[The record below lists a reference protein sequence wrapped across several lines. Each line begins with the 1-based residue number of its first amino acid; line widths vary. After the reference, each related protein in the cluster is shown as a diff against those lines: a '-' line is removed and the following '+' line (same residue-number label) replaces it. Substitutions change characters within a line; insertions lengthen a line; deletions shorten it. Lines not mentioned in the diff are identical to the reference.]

1 MRLARPPAKPK
12 REGTIA
18 LINIVFLMLIFFLIA
33 GTLAPPMDRVI
44 KLIQSGTGEPVPP
57 PQALFVREDGSLS
70 SGGQETSLEQWLA
83 GMGGDSA
90 VLRLFA
96 DRRTPARLLIETAAR
111 VEARSGKPVR
121 LVTLKAQP

>member
-1 MRLARPPAKPK
+1 MKLARPPAKPK

-33 GTLAPPMDRVI
+33 GTLAPPLDRAI
-44 KLIQSGTGEPVPP
+44 DPIQSQAGEPVPP

-70 SGGQETSLEQWLA
+70 SGGQETSLEQWVK
-83 GMGGDSA
+83 GIGEDQP
-90 VLRLFA
+90 VLRVFA
-96 DRRTPARLLIETAAR
+96 DRRTPARLLIETAAK

-121 LVTLKAQP
+121 LVTLKVQP